1 MTGWN
6 SRKQDVA
13 HHDAGYLDCLWVW
26 VRWARLYVLWVP
38 LHSVPDTLS
47 LPSNRVLNTINAR
60 YRASI
65 GITLM
70 LVAIGCIAAGVV
82 FLMVA
87 DEKMS

>member
-1 MTGWN
+1 MLRITM
-6 SRKQDVA
+6 QDIWIACGFGLVGLVCMYYGFLCIVC
-13 HHDAGYLDCLWVW
+13 H
-26 VRWARLYVLWVP
+26 
-38 LHSVPDTLS
+38 DTLS